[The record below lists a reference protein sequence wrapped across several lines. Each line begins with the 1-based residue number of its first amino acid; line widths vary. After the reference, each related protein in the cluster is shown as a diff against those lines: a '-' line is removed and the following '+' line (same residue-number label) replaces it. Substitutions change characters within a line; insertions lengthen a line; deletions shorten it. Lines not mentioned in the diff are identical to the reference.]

1 MRLMIAFATAL
12 AVAGSSKAL
21 GQTPFTPATGPGCKD
36 QSKDGFGLWTCP
48 GPAGYVVRFADEGNI
63 VSLSIAPR
71 RAIEK
76 LQGPTAQWRG
86 AGKVFGDKMQWI
98 MRAGVP
104 RAAVIRT
111 WRRPD
116 DKDDG
121 EVQEL
126 SVFAI
131 NGEKACLF
139 GAIEIHTDKAS
150 EAALARAE
158 QAADSRCPEK

>member
-1 MRLMIAFATAL
+1 MVIVSATAL
-12 AVAGSSKAL
+12 ALAGAGSAF
-21 GQTPFTPATGPGCKD
+21 GQTPFTPAMGPACKD
-36 QSKDGFGLWTCP
+36 QSKEGFGLWTCP

-63 VSLSIAPR
+63 VSLTIAPR

-76 LQGPTAQWRG
+76 VQGPTAQWRG
-86 AGKVFGDKMQWI
+86 AGKAFGDKVQWI

-111 WRRPD
+111 WSRVGD
-116 DKDDG
+116 D
-121 EVQEL
+121 EREIQEL

-131 NGEKACLF
+131 NGEKACLV
-139 GAIEIHTDKAS
+139 GAVEIHTGKAN
-150 EAALARAE
+150 ATALARAE

>member
-1 MRLMIAFATAL
+1 MRLVIVSATAL
-12 AVAGSSKAL
+12 ALAGAGSAF
-21 GQTPFTPATGPGCKD
+21 GQTPFTPAMGPACKD
-36 QSKDGFGLWTCP
+36 QCKEGFGLWTCP

-63 VSLSIAPR
+63 VSLMIAPR

-76 LQGPTAQWRG
+76 VQGPTAQWRG
-86 AGKVFGDKMQWI
+86 AGKAFGDKVQWI

-111 WRRPD
+111 WSRVGD
-116 DKDDG
+116 D
-121 EVQEL
+121 EREIQEL

-131 NGEKACLF
+131 NGEKACLV
-139 GAIEIHTDKAS
+139 GAVEIHTDKANA
-150 EAALARAE
+150 AALARAE

>member
-1 MRLMIAFATAL
+1 MRHVIAVAAAL
-12 AVAGSSKAL
+12 AMAGAGSAF
-21 GQTPFTPATGPGCKD
+21 GQTPFTPATGPACKD
-36 QSKDGFGLWTCP
+36 QSRQGFGLWTCP

-63 VSLSIAPR
+63 VSLTIAPR

-76 LQGPTAQWRG
+76 VPGPTAQWRG
-86 AGKVFGDKMQWI
+86 AGKAFGDKVQWI

-111 WRRPD
+111 WSRVGD
-116 DKDDG
+116 DER

-139 GAIEIHTDKAS
+139 GAIEIHTDQANA
-150 EAALARAE
+150 AALARAE
-158 QAADSRCPEK
+158 QAAESRCPEK

>member
-1 MRLMIAFATAL
+1 MRRLIVFAAALATAW
-12 AVAGSSKAL
+12 AGGAF
-21 GQTPFTPATGPGCKD
+21 GQTQFTPATGPGCKD
-36 QSKDGFGLWTCP
+36 QSKEGFGLWTCP

-63 VSLSIAPR
+63 VSLTIAPK

-76 LQGPTAQWRG
+76 RRGPTAQWRG

-98 MRAGVP
+98 MRDGVP

-111 WRRPD
+111 WRRPEGS
-116 DKDDG
+116 DDG

-131 NGEKACLF
+131 NGETACLF
-139 GAIEIHTDKAS
+139 GAIEIHADKAN

-158 QAADSRCPEK
+158 QAANSRCPEK

>member
-1 MRLMIAFATAL
+1 MRLVIAFATAL
-12 AVAGSSKAL
+12 ALAGTGSAF
-21 GQTPFTPATGPGCKD
+21 GQTPFTPATGPACKD
-36 QSKDGFGLWTCP
+36 QSKEGFGLWTCP

-63 VSLSIAPR
+63 VSLTIAPR
-71 RAIEK
+71 RSIDNV
-76 LQGPTAQWRG
+76 QGPTAQWRG
-86 AGKVFGDKMQWI
+86 AGKAFGDKVQWI

-104 RAAVIRT
+104 KAAVIRT
-111 WRRPD
+111 WSRIGD
-116 DKDDG
+116 DER

-139 GAIEIHTDKAS
+139 GAVEIHTDKAN
-150 EAALARAE
+150 EAALARAG

>member
-1 MRLMIAFATAL
+1 MRLVIAFATAL
-12 AVAGSSKAL
+12 ALAGTGSAF
-21 GQTPFTPATGPGCKD
+21 GQTPFTPATGPVCKD
-36 QSKDGFGLWTCP
+36 QSKEGFGLWTCP

-63 VSLSIAPR
+63 VSLTIAPR
-71 RAIEK
+71 RSIDNV
-76 LQGPTAQWRG
+76 QGPTAQWRG
-86 AGKVFGDKMQWI
+86 AGKAFGDKVQWI

-104 RAAVIRT
+104 KAAVIRT
-111 WRRPD
+111 WSRIGD
-116 DKDDG
+116 DER

-139 GAIEIHTDKAS
+139 GAVEIHTDKAN
-150 EAALARAE
+150 EAALARAG

>member
-1 MRLMIAFATAL
+1 MAKNLNAYTQRARCCI
-12 AVAGSSKAL
+12 
-21 GQTPFTPATGPGCKD
+21 P
-36 QSKDGFGLWTCP
+36 
-48 GPAGYVVRFADEGNI
+48 ADEGNI
-63 VSLSIAPR
+63 VSLTIAPR

-76 LQGPTAQWRG
+76 VQEPTAQWRG
-86 AGKVFGDKMQWI
+86 AGKAFGDKVQWI

-111 WRRPD
+111 WSRVGD
-116 DKDDG
+116 DEH

-131 NGEKACLF
+131 NGEKACLV
-139 GAIEIHTDKAS
+139 GAVEIHADKANA
-150 EAALARAE
+150 AALVRAE